1 MPKSVFQQLVEQ
13 TCSNPNFKPSNNKA
27 VIPALAASSNGSVKS
42 VTYSSQS
49 VANPNGSR
57 SGVNE
62 SRTTNHQSPDFKSP
76 ITNHKSPIAAPANA
90 ARPENQSAK
99 SGRVEEANRAPRC
112 MHVKANGVRCQSPA
126 MRRQSFCFFHDRF
139 YNPRYDDSFPPLE
152 DANSV
157 QCAILQVLNQL
168 RYRVITVPEAR
179 TFLFGLKAASI
190 NARCTDFEPTHPQ
203 VTEMPY
209 AEQARANAAAYEENP
224 SELHS
229 VANKKRENRNEKPA
243 AKDVVIPSPG
253 SPATPVLSCWGGR
266 SHAEGTVA
274 ARKSPAPEVIPSA
287 VEGSAF
293 RAGQAFTPDKKEVA
307 AMRTASSASSTTSG
321 HKAPSPEVIPSER
334 AARVEGSAL
343 EVARH

>member
-1 MPKSVFQQLVEQ
+1 MSKSVFQQLVEQ

-27 VIPALAASSNGSVKS
+27 AKSAAATRPNGHSKS
-42 VTYSSQS
+42 VTDTARS
-49 VANPNGSR
+49 VANPTHR
-57 SGVNE
+57 Q
-62 SRTTNHQSPDFKSP
+62 QSTPSAVPRPSNSKLETKNS
-76 ITNHKSPIAAPANA
+76 KLAAADAA
-90 ARPENQSAK
+90 ARCN
-99 SGRVEEANRAPRC
+99 
-112 MHVKANGVRCQSPA
+112 HVKANGVRCQSPA

-274 ARKSPAPEVIPSA
+274 ARKSPPPEVIPSA